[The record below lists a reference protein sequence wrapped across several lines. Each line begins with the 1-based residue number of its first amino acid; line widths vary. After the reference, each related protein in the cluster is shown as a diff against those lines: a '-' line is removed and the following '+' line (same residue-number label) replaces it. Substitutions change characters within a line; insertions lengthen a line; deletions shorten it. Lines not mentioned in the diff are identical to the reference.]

1 MYVIVA
7 HTEDPVDG
15 PAALLVPSAPSS
27 THTSLVTL
35 GSLGSF
41 LTCQAS
47 RNSVSTHWGLGSS
60 CPLDGLFWYLLPSF
74 PYPNLAFLTLLPS
87 GPWPSFSWAVGWWPH
102 LLSSR

>member
-15 PAALLVPSAPSS
+15 PAALLVPLAPSS

-41 LTCQAS
+41 LTCQTNC
-47 RNSVSTHWGLGSS
+47 NSVSTHWRLGSS
-60 CPLDGLFWYLLPSF
+60 CPLDGLFWYLLPPSQLSF
-74 PYPNLAFLTLLPS
+74 LDPLAIRSLS
-87 GPWPSFSWAVGWWPH
+87 SSWAAGWCPH